1 MANTITTKGVLIV
14 NGEQVT
20 STFNKLHS
28 ETKKLQQELKKLTP
42 ASKEFMDKAEEL
54 RRVKAQFDAV
64 RQEVFATNKEIEKGQ
79 GFFSRF
85 FGKIAGGLVQFEA
98 WSKVGDILTST
109 TKDLLKIADAITA
122 VQKTS
127 GLAQKE
133 VEALFKEFG
142 NFDTRTSRME
152 LMNIAQ
158 IGGRLG
164 ITDKT
169 ELQEF
174 TREIDKI
181 YVALGDS
188 FQGGLE
194 EVTTKVGKLKNLFD
208 ETKNTDYASALNEI
222 GSALNELGANGTA
235 SESNITEFATR
246 IGQLPA
252 SLKPAIDKTLGLGAA
267 FEESGIDAEIAA
279 SGYSRFMSV
288 AGNNLKGFAQQMRI
302 SYEEAQ
308 KLFNEKPEEFFIK
321 FGESMKGLSA
331 DQTAGVL
338 KDLKL
343 NTLEVQKALGA
354 AGDNAGRF
362 REMMLLSGKAM
373 VDGTSI
379 AEEFSKVNNNS
390 AAIWEKI
397 GRTIK
402 EFLTDGI
409 IPDLFNW
416 LTKIAGKI
424 TGITS
429 EAGDGIVKFKQRLFF
444 LVDVIKVVIYSF
456 VGYKTAVIAV
466 AMAQGNLTK
475 STLLHTIAE
484 KASAVAIGLKQTAL
498 LAYRLVIAG
507 FTLSKQRATIAVN
520 AFNAAVKMSPW
531 GALSALVIA
540 VVSAIVVFSK
550 SVDEVTKKQRL
561 LNDIQNDVTRKMRNE
576 KREVEDLIGVIRDSN
591 RTRKEQEDALKRLQK
606 IAPKHFEN
614 LDLDAAKTL
623 KGKQAID
630 EYIKSLDK
638 KYRLETLNERIG
650 EAKNKYEEE
659 RTTKNAIEKSD
670 WHNTAT
676 WFRSDEDYEATYDE
690 QMAKE
695 KARLDK
701 LLKNKKITQRH
712 YNADL
717 KNLQDRLGSIYENKN
732 QEMRELKN
740 SIEIMEE
747 ERRKIL
753 ESDVSLITQ
762 PDEPI
767 KPTDGDG
774 GDDDGKKTSKKQK
787 YRAGA
792 EEQAQ
797 SELLKV
803 QRDNLKKQQE
813 FYDENQS
820 LIEESLDKQISA
832 IEVSIARK
840 KIALAQENEDIALE
854 IKKIEKQIAEFQ
866 EKIKDPETS
875 QAEKSDL
882 KNAIVLHEKVI
893 EEKRLLS
900 EKNTQMEVALEN
912 TQQQKIN
919 EVRQKWELSQIDKQ
933 QKDFEKKINR
943 LKTEKELEIAEITS
957 LEEAKKRLQ
966 EEGFSQNLAKI
977 KNLEEAKKALQ
988 EQANKKILE
997 QSLSHL
1003 TAQKQLLTEALKGL
1017 TGEAAEKL
1025 QEDLDKLNEKLVQVK
1040 SSLNPSEG
1048 GKQAPPSEGMGR
1060 IMGTPAES
1068 VDILGFSAGQ
1078 WEAMFLNLD
1087 TTEGKLN
1094 AVGMAMQALANA
1106 GSMFAESQ
1114 RQNNE
1119 KELQQFSAYQERR
1132 RKSLE
1137 NQLNSGLITQSQYYL
1152 AVKDME
1158 KDMANK
1164 KAEMEEKQF
1173 RAEKAGRLFS
1183 AIGSTAQA
1191 VAQALTAGP
1200 IMGPI
1205 LAGIVGALGA
1215 IQIGIISAQQ
1225 PPAKASYAQGGF
1237 TKGIGFTDETGYE
1250 VAGVVHKNE
1259 YVIPEWLLKDPQV
1272 ANIAQYLENRRVKG
1286 NRQQG
1291 LGNSFAEGGWV
1302 APTGN
1307 FSSSVDGEKVPLSEG
1322 FGRTIERLTDVLEK
1336 IDRNGIEAFLLAD
1349 AQNGKKMHEAI
1360 KQYQQLQEKSK
1371 IGG

>member
-20 STFNKLHS
+20 STFNQLQA

-79 GFFSRF
+79 SIFGRFFSS
-85 FGKIAGGLVQFEA
+85 IAGGLTQFE
-98 WSKVGDILTST
+98 ILSRLKNIFTST
-109 TKDLLKIADAITA
+109 TQDLLKIADAITT

-208 ETKNTDYASALNEI
+208 ETKNTDYALALNEI

-331 DQTAGVL
+331 EQTAGVL

-362 REMMLLSGKAM
+362 REMMGLASQAM
-373 VDGTSI
+373 VQGVSI
-379 AEEFSKVNNNS
+379 SEEFSKVNNNS

-402 EFLTDGI
+402 EFLTDGVV
-409 IPDLFNW
+409 PDLFNW

-424 TGITS
+424 TGVAS
-429 EAGDGIVKFKQRLFF
+429 EAGDGIVKFRERLSF
-444 LVDVIKVVIYSF
+444 LVKSLIVITTAVVS
-456 VGYKTAVIAV
+456 YKTALWLTANV
-466 AMAQGNLTK
+466 TK
-475 STLLHTIAE
+475 SAMQQSILYNAILKIKTLTMNLFTGKITMATAAMRLFNIVT
-484 KASAVAIGLKQTAL
+484 KANPIGLLVTILTTAFV
-498 LAYRLVIAG
+498 AWKA
-507 FTLSKQRATIAVN
+507 
-520 AFNAAVKMSPW
+520 
-531 GALSALVIA
+531 
-540 VVSAIVVFSK
+540 FSK
-550 SVDEVTKKQRL
+550 SVDDATKKQRL
-561 LNDIQNDVTRKMRNE
+561 LNDIQNDVTRKMRDE

-606 IAPKHFEN
+606 IAPEHFKN

-659 RTTKNAIEKSD
+659 RTTKNVMDK
-670 WHNTAT
+670 NTNWNPANWT
-676 WFRSDEDYEATYDE
+676 RSNEDYEATYDE

-695 KARLDK
+695 KAILDK
-701 LLKNKKITQRH
+701 LLREGKMTQKNYEK
-712 YNADL
+712 AL
-717 KNLQDRLGSIYENKN
+717 KLHQDMLGSIYENKN
-732 QEMRELKN
+732 KEMRELKN
-740 SIEIMEE
+740 NIETMEE

-762 PDEPI
+762 PDKPI
-767 KPTDGDG
+767 KPITSG
-774 GDDDGKKTSKKQK
+774 GDDDDKKPPKKQK

-882 KNAIVLHEKVI
+882 KNAIASYEKVI
-893 EEKRLLS
+893 EEKRLLA
-900 EKNTQMEVALEN
+900 EKNTQMVVTLES

-919 EVRQKWELSQIDKQ
+919 EVRQKWELAQIDKQ
-933 QKDFEKKINR
+933 QKAFEKKINR

-966 EEGFSQNLAKI
+966 EEGFAGNLSKI
-977 KNLEEAKKALQ
+977 KSLEEAKKQLL
-988 EQANKKILE
+988 EENNKKILQ
-997 QSLSHL
+997 QSLAFL
-1003 TAQKQLLTEALKGL
+1003 TTQKQLLTETLKGFS
-1017 TGEAAEKL
+1017 GEAAEKL
-1025 QEDLDKLNEKLVQVK
+1025 QEDLDKLNEKLLQIK
-1040 SSLNPSEG
+1040 SSLNSSPSALSEG
-1048 GKQAPPSEGMGR
+1048 EGTSV
-1060 IMGTPAES
+1060 MGTPAES

-1078 WEAMFLNLD
+1078 WEMMFQNLD

-1106 GSMFAESQ
+1106 GSLFAESQ

-1119 KELQQFSAYQERR
+1119 KELQQFSAYQEKRK
-1132 RKSLE
+1132 KSLE

-1152 AVKDME
+1152 SVKEME
-1158 KDMANK
+1158 RDLANK

-1215 IQIGIISAQQ
+1215 VQIGIISAQQ

-1322 FGRTIERLTDVLEK
+1322 FGRTLERLSDILEK
-1336 IDRNGIEAFLLAD
+1336 IDRNGIEAFLLTD

-1371 IGG
+1371 IRG

>member
-14 NGEQVT
+14 NGQQVT
-20 STFNKLHS
+20 STFNQLQA

-42 ASKEFMDKAEEL
+42 ASKEFMNKAEEL

-109 TKDLLKIADAITA
+109 TQDLLKIADAITA

-402 EFLTDGI
+402 EFLTDGVV
-409 IPDLFNW
+409 PDLFNW

-424 TGITS
+424 TGVAS
-429 EAGDGIVKFKQRLFF
+429 EAGDGIVKFRERLSFIAKTL
-444 LVDVIKVVIYSF
+444 LVVTTAVVSYKGAMWAASF
-456 VGYKTAVIAV
+456 VTKSAWQQSLLFNLALKTKNAILVI
-466 AMAQGNLTK
+466 TK
-475 STLLHTIAE
+475 GSTLLL
-484 KASAVAIGLKQTAL
+484 SAAKSVLTGNTTRATAAMRLFNMVTKMNPIGLLVGVILTA
-498 LAYRLVIAG
+498 V
-507 FTLSKQRATIAVN
+507 T
-520 AFNAAVKMSPW
+520 AFK
-531 GALSALVIA
+531 L
-540 VVSAIVVFSK
+540 FSK
-550 SVDEVTKKQRL
+550 SVDEATKKQRL
-561 LNDIQNDVTRKMRNE
+561 LNDIQNDVTRKMRDE
-576 KREVEDLIGVIRDSN
+576 KREVQDLIGVIRDSN

-606 IAPKHFEN
+606 IAPEHFKN

-670 WHNTAT
+670 WYNPAI

-695 KARLDK
+695 KAILDK

-732 QEMRELKN
+732 KEMRELKN
-740 SIEIMEE
+740 NIEIMEE

-767 KPTDGDG
+767 KPITSG
-774 GDDDGKKTSKKQK
+774 GDDDDKKTPKKQK
-787 YRAGA
+787 YRAGV

-813 FYDENQS
+813 LYDENQK

-840 KIALAQENEDIALE
+840 KLALQQENEDISLE
-854 IKKIEKQIAEFQ
+854 IKKIEEKIKEFQ

-875 QAEKSDL
+875 QEEKSDL

-900 EKNTQMEVALEN
+900 EKTP
-912 TQQQKIN
+912 
-919 EVRQKWELSQIDKQ
+919 KWKWLWKAPNS
-933 QKDFEKKINR
+933 KK
-943 LKTEKELEIAEITS
+943 
-957 LEEAKKRLQ
+957 
-966 EEGFSQNLAKI
+966 
-977 KNLEEAKKALQ
+977 
-988 EQANKKILE
+988 
-997 QSLSHL
+997 
-1003 TAQKQLLTEALKGL
+1003 
-1017 TGEAAEKL
+1017 
-1025 QEDLDKLNEKLVQVK
+1025 
-1040 SSLNPSEG
+1040 
-1048 GKQAPPSEGMGR
+1048 
-1060 IMGTPAES
+1060 
-1068 VDILGFSAGQ
+1068 
-1078 WEAMFLNLD
+1078 
-1087 TTEGKLN
+1087 
-1094 AVGMAMQALANA
+1094 
-1106 GSMFAESQ
+1106 
-1114 RQNNE
+1114 
-1119 KELQQFSAYQERR
+1119 
-1132 RKSLE
+1132 
-1137 NQLNSGLITQSQYYL
+1137 
-1152 AVKDME
+1152 
-1158 KDMANK
+1158 
-1164 KAEMEEKQF
+1164 
-1173 RAEKAGRLFS
+1173 
-1183 AIGSTAQA
+1183 
-1191 VAQALTAGP
+1191 
-1200 IMGPI
+1200 
-1205 LAGIVGALGA
+1205 
-1215 IQIGIISAQQ
+1215 
-1225 PPAKASYAQGGF
+1225 
-1237 TKGIGFTDETGYE
+1237 
-1250 VAGVVHKNE
+1250 
-1259 YVIPEWLLKDPQV
+1259 
-1272 ANIAQYLENRRVKG
+1272 
-1286 NRQQG
+1286 
-1291 LGNSFAEGGWV
+1291 
-1302 APTGN
+1302 
-1307 FSSSVDGEKVPLSEG
+1307 
-1322 FGRTIERLTDVLEK
+1322 
-1336 IDRNGIEAFLLAD
+1336 
-1349 AQNGKKMHEAI
+1349 
-1360 KQYQQLQEKSK
+1360 
-1371 IGG
+1371 